1 MKRILAIFLLVVLV
15 RTCLVAQVGFDYSPK
30 ILNSEL
36 IKINTKEVT
45 LVEMPLSEEL
55 TRTVQHGKYFV
66 VSDPAPFSNVKYVY
80 VGRVNTCRA
89 GGCSI
94 SQHSAEQGAS
104 EYFDYF
110 MFFNSFGVIQ
120 KVKVYNYQATHGQEI
135 TATNW
140 LKQFKDYDAK
150 KELVVGR
157 NIDAL
162 SGATISVDA
171 TVFDIEH
178 KTKILQRLIL

>member
-15 RTCLVAQVGFDYSPK
+15 RTCLVAQASFDYSPK
-30 ILNSEL
+30 ALKSEL
-36 IKINTKEVT
+36 AKINSKEVT
-45 LVEMPLSEEL
+45 LVEIPLSAEL
-55 TRTVQHGKYFV
+55 ARTVRVGKYYV

-94 SQHSAEQGAS
+94 SQHASEEGAS
-104 EYFDYF
+104 EFFDYF
-110 MFFNSFGVIQ
+110 MFFNSIGAVQ
-120 KVKVYNYQATHGQEI
+120 KVKVYDYQATHGQEI

-140 LKQFKDYDAK
+140 LKQFKDYDTK
-150 KELVVGR
+150 KELIVGR

-171 TVFDIEH
+171 TVFDIEL
-178 KTKILQRLIL
+178 KTKILQRIM